1 MRCFR
6 FCITK
11 AVALLL
17 LLFIFTC
24 AAKLSAAEL
33 SRVDGRLCMYQNVGT
48 GFVALVGHQFVLE
61 LYKAATCLFPPEGE
75 FCIYSPVIFHRIN
88 RGPPS
93 QS

>member
-11 AVALLL
+11 AVALFL

-24 AAKLSAAEL
+24 AAKISAAEL
-33 SRVDGRLCMYQNVGT
+33 SRVDGRIQIYQNVGT
-48 GFVALVGHQFVLE
+48 GFVALAGSQFVLK
-61 LYKAATCLFPPEGE
+61 LYKASTYLSPPEGG
-75 FCIYSPVIFHRIN
+75 FCVCSLVVFRHIY

-93 QS
+93 LS

>member
-1 MRCFR
+1 MRRFR
-6 FCITK
+6 LCVTK

-24 AAKLSAAEL
+24 AAKISAAEL
-33 SRVDGRLCMYQNVGT
+33 SRADGRSYIYQIVGT
-48 GFVALVGHQFVLE
+48 GFVALVGHQFFLE
-61 LYKAATCLFPPEGE
+61 LYKAATRLFPPEGG
-75 FCIYSPVIFHRIN
+75 FCIYSPVVFHRIY